1 MKTDGTTEVLPLSKK
16 QKAVCTA
23 VMGVLLVAAG
33 VIIILTAT
41 GVINAPIGAVV
52 APSILFAF
60 GVSML
65 VSAVIAK
72 NSLSM
77 WLAGIV
83 IACGTVS
90 LLAGVTPAGYGNLY
104 PIYIA
109 APAIGCCFSIWFAEA
124 KFPLVKVMIFF
135 GGLAACFSL
144 NSSGACGWGL
154 TGGILAAF
162 LGVCVIAFVVS
173 SLLNKDKENA

>member
-1 MKTDGTTEVLPLSKK
+1 MKTDGMTEVLPLSKK

-33 VIIILTAT
+33 VMIILAAT
-41 GVINAPIGAVV
+41 GIIDAPVKSVV

-65 VSAVIAK
+65 VSAIISK
-72 NSLSM
+72 NSISM
-77 WLAGIV
+77 WIAGV
-83 IACGTVS
+83 ILSCGAVS
-90 LLAGVTPAGYGNLY
+90 LFASVTPATYGNLY

-109 APAIGCCFSIWFAEA
+109 APGIGCLFSIWFAEA
-124 KFPLVKVMIFF
+124 KFPPIKVMLFF
-135 GGLAACFSL
+135 GALAGVFSL

-162 LGVCVIAFVVS
+162 IGVCVIAAVIS
-173 SLLNKDKENA
+173 SILNKGKDNA